1 MVARGEPFQL
11 TTESLVKFV
20 PVTVSVNPLGLQYGA
35 EACDV
40 VDAESDVIAGGVP
53 GFGVTV
59 KMTMLETSVVVVTF
73 PLFGLEVGDT
83 AEPGMS
89 IAICTGP
96 AFVRSETG
104 TGAVSCVELTNVVVS
119 PAPFHKMNAPLT
131 KPVPLAVIVK
141 PCPPTGQVVGLTKV
155 SVEEDVWTLRFVLYC
170 EHADASV
177 QSSSATPSHLWEPIR
192 TRSLTR
198 QAPSRARTQARRPAG
213 ELGSRKRIR
222 NIPGAEEKRA
232 MVQEFG
238 PSSNWK
244 PS

>member
-20 PVTVSVNPLGLQYGA
+20 PVTVSVNPVGLQYGV
-35 EACDV
+35 EACNV

-73 PLFGLEVGDT
+73 PLFGLAVGDT

-89 IAICTGP
+89 MAICTGP
-96 AFVRSETG
+96 AFVRSEAG

-119 PAPFHKMNAPLT
+119 CAPFHKMNAPFT

-141 PCPPTGQVVGLTKV
+141 PCPPTGQALGLTKV
-155 SVEEDVWTLRFVLYC
+155 SVDEEVWMLRFVLYW
-170 EHADASV
+170 EHADAKPQIV
-177 QSSSATPSHLWEPIR
+177 NATINHFREPIR
-192 TRSLTR
+192 TRSSS
-198 QAPSRARTQARRPAG
+198 APRKGTG
-213 ELGSRKRIR
+213 ES
-222 NIPGAEEKRA
+222 
-232 MVQEFG
+232 
-238 PSSNWK
+238 
-244 PS
+244 